1 MPSLPQISTLP
12 HSPDS
17 TLTSVLDLLFEP
29 SPPLHTLT
37 LPVLR
42 STPFPSYDTLIAA
55 IRAQL
60 DALAASGDTATL
72 SEILCS
78 HPRLGEKKVDSE
90 QSRAEQAQLQGG
102 KEEGEMLRK
111 LNEEYEGRFPGLRY
125 VYVSPFLFLLAL
137 DSTSSYLD
145 ASIIPI
151 PSHPNP
157 DIRNDTTHPI
167 LTPPSVFVNA
177 RPRPLI
183 MENMRQR
190 IDRGDIAAERRE
202 AIEVTTTPY
211 PASLHPYPPI
221 P

>member
-1 MPSLPQISTLP
+1 MPSLPQISTLS

-42 STPFPSYDTLIAA
+42 STTFPDYDALIAA

-60 DALAASGDTATL
+60 DALAASGDVTTL

-102 KEEGEMLRK
+102 KEEEGEMLRK
-111 LNEEYEGRFPGLRY
+111 LNAEYEGVFVGLRY
-125 VYVSPFLFLLAL
+125 VYVLILFAHYSFAISFSNYLLLRSKKSLFLLGG
-137 DSTSSYLD
+137 
-145 ASIIPI
+145 
-151 PSHPNP
+151 
-157 DIRNDTTHPI
+157 ND
-167 LTPPSVFVNA
+167 L
-177 RPRPLI
+177 
-183 MENMRQR
+183 
-190 IDRGDIAAERRE
+190 
-202 AIEVTTTPY
+202 
-211 PASLHPYPPI
+211 
-221 P
+221 